1 MSTYFEVV
9 TPVAAP
15 AQVIFDLSLDMDVHQ
30 ASLPG
35 SHERAVAGVTSGLIG
50 LGESVTLR
58 ARHFGVPFT
67 LTSRV
72 TELDRPRRFV
82 DRQVRGPFRSWVHE
96 HAYDPGPDGGTLMT
110 DRIAFRAPAGV
121 LGRAVEAAV
130 LARYMRRLIERRGAY
145 LKAEAE
151 RRAAADT
158 SDADAEGTV
167 G

>member
-1 MSTYFEVV
+1 MTVRIEVETLVAATPEVV
-9 TPVAAP
+9 
-15 AQVIFDLSLDMDVHQ
+15 FDLSLDMDVHQ

-35 SHERAVAGVTSGLIG
+35 SHERAIAGVTTGLIG

-67 LTSRV
+67 MTSRV
-72 TELDRPRRFV
+72 TEFDRPRRFV

-96 HAYDPGPDGGTLMT
+96 HAYVARPGGGTVMT
-110 DRIAFRAPAGV
+110 DRIDFEAPAGL

-130 LARYMRRLIERRGAY
+130 LARYMRRLIEGRGAY

-151 RRAAADT
+151 RRGRGSGAGDSGGAA
-158 SDADAEGTV
+158 G
-167 G
+167 

>member
-1 MSTYFEVV
+1 MSIAFEVV

-15 AQVIFDLSLDMDVHQ
+15 AEVVFDLSLDMDVHQ

-58 ARHFGVPFT
+58 ARHFGVPFA

-72 TELDRPRRFV
+72 TEFDRPRRFV

-96 HAYDPGPDGGTLMT
+96 HAYDPGPAGGTVMT

-121 LGRAVEAAV
+121 LGRAVEVAV

-151 RRAAADT
+151 RRSDPTDPTDAADR
-158 SDADAEGTV
+158 AV